1 MGAKPC
7 DHRRVVAR
15 LILES
20 MQVMQFSH
28 IYDSSEGP
36 IATFR
41 WSEFPM
47 LDKKGQFQV
56 DGDLSVD
63 VNLSSREMTTA
74 HLDDVELNPQEA
86 MILVWHHTV
95 FGVHVREH
103 SMGNWG
109 VNVSDAVD
117 SFVRRNSIVTAM
129 YNYFGYTLF
138 PRMCGFWLASG
149 MSKHDLRQI
158 GKVTDHSISQGVQF
172 HGDLSKLREYS
183 DVVRFVLPV
192 RNHFLNE
199 FAKWKDEFPGID
211 GEALFVGSIL
221 HSIDHS
227 LMVRNLEEPLWLDA
241 DPQYGA
247 MAEMGR
253 FTRVGFAPDL
263 PFMTFVR
270 SYKNASHPFYR
281 SVYRFAAARN
291 KELADYMDSC
301 ICK

>member
-1 MGAKPC
+1 MG
-7 DHRRVVAR
+7 
-15 LILES
+15 
-20 MQVMQFSH
+20 
-28 IYDSSEGP
+28 
-36 IATFR
+36 
-41 WSEFPM
+41 
-47 LDKKGQFQV
+47 
-56 DGDLSVD
+56 
-63 VNLSSREMTTA
+63 A
-74 HLDDVELNPQEA
+74 HLDDAELTPQEA

-109 VNVSDAVD
+109 LNVSDAVD
-117 SFVRRNSIVTAM
+117 SFVRRNSIITAM

-138 PRMCGFWLASG
+138 PRMCVFWLASG

-158 GKVTDHSISQGVQF
+158 GRVTDHSISQGVQF
-172 HGDLSKLREYS
+172 HGDLAKLREYS

-199 FAKWKDEFPGID
+199 FAKWREEFPGID

-221 HSIDHS
+221 HSVDHS
-227 LMVRNLEEPLWLDA
+227 LMVRNLEDPLWLDA
-241 DPQYGA
+241 DHPQYGA

-263 PFMTFVR
+263 PFLSFVR
-270 SYKNASHPFYR
+270 SYKNATHPFYR
-281 SVYRFAAARN
+281 SVYRFAAVRN